1 MNGALVLGPAGAAL
15 RAALPAGAFG
25 DALFA
30 ASVAFTIFGVGAGFA
45 IVAGWLERK
54 AIGRI
59 HSRIGPQYTGPS
71 GSLQTAADAVKFL
84 RKEVIIPEGAD
95 RALFKTAPILLLLAP
110 FAALAVIPFGS
121 FLLTDSP
128 YSLVLALALL
138 GLSPVAI
145 IIAAWSSNSKYST
158 LGGLRAAGMLMSYE
172 VVLVLAAASVALTA
186 GTLSI
191 TGIAAFQADNGLFL
205 YLQPIAAVLFI
216 IALVANVERNPFDL
230 LEAESELVGGW
241 RTEYGGVWFSLT
253 LLGEYLK
260 LLASTFLFIHLF
272 LGGAMTR
279 GGDISFLLL
288 TVVVVA
294 LMYAIR
300 ATAMRLR
307 LDQILDHVWTKLI
320 PFAILNAAG
329 TILVLTIVG
338 RGA

>member
-1 MNGALVLGPAGAAL
+1 MDLRVFGPLGDAL
-15 RAALPAGAFG
+15 RAALPTGTLGDTLFAIAIGFMLFGAGA
-25 DALFA
+25 
-30 ASVAFTIFGVGAGFA
+30 TFA
-45 IVAGWLERK
+45 ILAGWLERK

-59 HSRIGPQYTGPS
+59 HSRIGPQYTGPL
-71 GSLQTAADAVKFL
+71 GVLQTAADAVKFL

-95 RALFKTAPILLLLAP
+95 RVLFKIAPVLLLLAP
-110 FAALAVIPFGS
+110 LVAFAIIPFGS
-121 FLLTDSP
+121 FVLTDSP
-128 YSLVLALALL
+128 YALVFALALL
-138 GLSPVAI
+138 GLSPIAI

-172 VVLVLAAASVALTA
+172 VVLVLAAASVALSA

-191 TGIAAFQADNGLFL
+191 TGIVAFQAAHGLFL
-205 YLQPIAAVLFI
+205 YLQPVAAVLFI

-279 GGDISFLLL
+279 GGDLSFLLL
-288 TVVVVA
+288 AALVVA
-294 LMYAIR
+294 LMYAVR

-307 LDQILDHVWTKLI
+307 LDQILDHVWTRLI
-320 PFAILNAAG
+320 PLAILNAAG

-338 RGA
+338 RGS